1 MDTVCDNCKK
11 DGKRFKSRHDK
22 MGHILKKKKKRKKK
36 KETLHLFIYLHISAN
51 TYPNGYIVPAEFG
64 VHFLPRMKN
73 IPKQTKLHLNG
84 IGLTNI
90 EFCKRQI

>member
-1 MDTVCDNCKK
+1 MWSCVQGLRRQLVVHLAFSFLPYLFQQNQPHRK
-11 DGKRFKSRHDK
+11 DQTRSVVLDG
-22 MGHILKKKKKRKKK
+22 RKVAIMVY
-36 KETLHLFIYLHISAN
+36 T
-51 TYPNGYIVPAEFG
+51 PNGYIVPAEFG

-73 IPKQTKLHLNG
+73 IPKQAKLHLNE